1 MGFVAVAIYFAV
13 AHPTWRLI
21 FLGLP
26 VALAGVAIRGWA
38 SGHLRKNARLAVSGP
53 YAFTRNPLY
62 FGSFL
67 MLDGAL
73 ISGGSLLLAA
83 ALLALFLLV
92 YYPVMQREARHM
104 QTLFGKEYDVW
115 AASVPL
121 FFPRLSPWRTTAPE
135 GFDWDLYLKH
145 REYRAMVGVLVLYTV
160 VALKY
165 VFLAK

>member
-1 MGFVAVAIYFAV
+1 MGFVAVAVYFAV
-13 AHPTWRLI
+13 AHATWRLI

-26 VALAGVAIRGWA
+26 VALVGVAVRAWA

-67 MLDGAL
+67 MLGGAL
-73 ISGGSLLLAA
+73 ISGGSVLLAV
-83 ALLALFLLV
+83 ALLTLFLLV
-92 YYPVMQREARHM
+92 YYPVMQREALHM
-104 QTLFGKEYDVW
+104 QTLFGKEYEVW

-121 FFPRLSPWRTTAPE
+121 FFPRLSPWRAAVPE

-145 REYRAMVGVLVLYTV
+145 REYRAMVGVLVLYSA

-165 VFLAK
+165 LFLAK

>member
-1 MGFVAVAIYFAV
+1 MAVYFAV

-21 FLGLP
+21 VIGLP
-26 VALAGVAIRGWA
+26 IALAGVAVRAWA

-53 YAFTRNPLY
+53 YTFTRNPLY
-62 FGSFL
+62 FGSLL
-67 MLDGAL
+67 MLGGAL

-92 YYPVMQREARHM
+92 YYPVMQREALHM
-104 QTLFGKEYDVW
+104 KALFGSEYEVW

-121 FFPRLSPWRTTAPE
+121 FFPRLSPWSATAPE
-135 GFDWDLYLKH
+135 GFAWELYLKH
-145 REYRAMVGVLVLYTV
+145 REYRAMVGVLVLYAAVT
-160 VALKY
+160 LKY